1 MNLDEIDSY
10 LDLAIVIR
18 KKKELTT
25 QNSVTVV
32 PYHVCAEHL
41 GYKAQEGMCKSPA
54 NRGLWLD
61 ALQLGSEELWQAA
74 VTVGF

>member
-18 KKKELTT
+18 GKKKELTT

-41 GYKAQEGMCKSPA
+41 GYKA
-54 NRGLWLD
+54 
-61 ALQLGSEELWQAA
+61 
-74 VTVGF
+74 